1 MEIPKAVLRRNPLV
15 RLGRSEGR
23 QEGRLEG
30 RRREIELVLRLL
42 SRRLG
47 EVSQRQKQTIR
58 NLPLQQVEALGEALL
73 DFQASTD
80 LRIWLTS
87 HSK

>member
-30 RRREIELVLRLL
+30 RRREIELVLRQLN
-42 SRRLG
+42 RRLG
-47 EVSQRQKQTIR
+47 EVSQLQKQMIR
-58 NLPLQQVEALGEALL
+58 NLPLKRVEALGEALL
-73 DFQASTD
+73 DFETSAD
-80 LRIWLTS
+80 LRGWLKS
-87 HSK
+87 RSK